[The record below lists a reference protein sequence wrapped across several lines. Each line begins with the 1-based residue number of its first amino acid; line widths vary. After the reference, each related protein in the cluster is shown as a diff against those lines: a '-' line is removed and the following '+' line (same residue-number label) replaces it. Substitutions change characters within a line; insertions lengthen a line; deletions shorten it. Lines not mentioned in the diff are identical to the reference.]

1 MAHSRSVRSILMLMI
16 ALVTLLA
23 INVPRSAADDSWVF
37 PPDLICPGFGVQWD
51 THLDLDLY
59 RELGTRRGAV
69 VHGIF
74 VQAGEVTFTNLS
86 TGKQVSEYLDGA
98 VFHDRYYP
106 DGTALS
112 TLIGEF
118 VVSLYPTD
126 TPAGPS
132 LRLYNGRMTYRTDVN
147 GNWTVENFLG
157 TSVDLCA
164 RLAD

>member
-1 MAHSRSVRSILMLMI
+1 MVHSRSVRSILMLLI
-16 ALVTLLA
+16 TVLTLFV
-23 INVPRSAADDSWVF
+23 INVPWSAADDSWEF
-37 PPDLICPGFGVQWD
+37 PPGLICPEFGVRWD
-51 THLDLDLY
+51 THLDVDLY
-59 RELGTRRGAV
+59 REVAPRRGGV

-74 VQAGEVTFTNLS
+74 FQAGQVTFTNLS

-98 VFHDRYYP
+98 LFHDRYYP

-112 TLIGEF
+112 TLSGEF

-132 LRLYNGRMTYRTDVN
+132 LRLYNGRMTYRTDVD
-147 GNWTVENFLG
+147 GNWTVESFRG

-164 RLAD
+164 RLAN